1 MKEVIDMKRVL
12 AYLLALLMLCVSI
25 PAAVFAENLSADHQL
40 TIQNLKDLNGGSVQI
55 ELKKGHITFVGG
67 TCTKDKVT
75 STEDAQKVL
84 NSMRTLMGGDTHFHF
99 EPWKELHDSFG
110 NHYYVFQQTHADQIV
125 LGGAVKVITNAE
137 GNMIGLTSTV
147 VSDLPSEAE
156 AEGVTAQQA
165 EAAVLEHEA
174 KSAQGAPAVIEGM
187 TSRVV
192 LPVQRELDLNA
203 DELYTHFVWVVYTIN
218 PTASFTESTD
228 LPYLAHY
235 VSMAGEYLYSLPT
248 ILPGDMAGS
257 TGYDASYAFQFME
270 PVKYTGYVDWTDGT
284 EHEITVDLMRDTRT
298 GMYYLGNIERRI
310 VVADCWQ
317 FLYNGGK
324 VVMEYSPDNREWDQ
338 TSLQSLYNY
347 CRAYDYYKELGWIG
361 GDGEG
366 TPIIVLKDFCDAN
379 HNPVNNAAYAGKF
392 YGWQVFLSSSIND
405 FSQCLDVIAHE
416 FTHCVTGSVMTHNA
430 YMNDYGAINEAM
442 SDIQGNICQKMMEK
456 SEDET
461 WEIGEHSETTIRSMS
476 NPNKYGQPSYSW
488 DLHYQPNVKTPT
500 AVNDRGGVHTNSSLL
515 NHIAF
520 LVSKEGGMTPEEAR
534 AFWFAVDCSMVPGTD
549 YAQLRKLLPW
559 VLHAS
564 GMDQYAESLS
574 LAIEATRL
582 GNAKVPSRPG
592 DNQAMVMLNLP
603 DNEVFNNGN
612 WTINLMSMNLDNI
625 LSIASQYADCFRNG
639 EYDKLP
645 EPIQKLVENHLK
657 KEQERKEKGFLEV
670 LADAFT
676 GKENAEEKAEGEAI
690 AEGLRTWLQT
700 MISENFFN
708 GMASAGQDGHSIR
721 LMSRPGYTVPM
732 LMYMTFKPD
741 SQEPDKLKMA
751 FFVGGRWVDLSAFEA
766 PEDSEIRKHTEE
778 FVTNTMIGIFDQVI
792 AGKDWRE
799 ILDQLV
805 LKVPADEEFTIPTD
819 GLEDFSLEYT
829 MASTE
834 TEQPVVRNTKSRPK
848 LPEEETVPE
857 TNE

>member
-1 MKEVIDMKRVL
+1 
-12 AYLLALLMLCVSI
+12 
-25 PAAVFAENLSADHQL
+25 
-40 TIQNLKDLNGGSVQI
+40 
-55 ELKKGHITFVGG
+55 
-67 TCTKDKVT
+67 
-75 STEDAQKVL
+75 
-84 NSMRTLMGGDTHFHF
+84 
-99 EPWKELHDSFG
+99 
-110 NHYYVFQQTHADQIV
+110 
-125 LGGAVKVITNAE
+125 
-137 GNMIGLTSTV
+137 
-147 VSDLPSEAE
+147 
-156 AEGVTAQQA
+156 
-165 EAAVLEHEA
+165 
-174 KSAQGAPAVIEGM
+174 
-187 TSRVV
+187 
-192 LPVQRELDLNA
+192 
-203 DELYTHFVWVVYTIN
+203 
-218 PTASFTESTD
+218 
-228 LPYLAHY
+228 
-235 VSMAGEYLYSLPT
+235 
-248 ILPGDMAGS
+248 
-257 TGYDASYAFQFME
+257 
-270 PVKYTGYVDWTDGT
+270 
-284 EHEITVDLMRDTRT
+284 
-298 GMYYLGNIERRI
+298 
-310 VVADCWQ
+310 
-317 FLYNGGK
+317 
-324 VVMEYSPDNREWDQ
+324 
-338 TSLQSLYNY
+338 
-347 CRAYDYYKELGWIG
+347 
-361 GDGEG
+361 
-366 TPIIVLKDFCDAN
+366 
-379 HNPVNNAAYAGKF
+379 
-392 YGWQVFLSSSIND
+392 
-405 FSQCLDVIAHE
+405 
-416 FTHCVTGSVMTHNA
+416 
-430 YMNDYGAINEAM
+430 M

-515 NHIAF
+515 NHVAF

-766 PEDSEIRKHTEE
+766 PEDAEIRKHTEE